1 MLGPLTVTRSG
12 ESLPLGGRQQKAV
25 LARLPRF
32 EVYSPQ
38 MKVVMPLDNFLDLP
52 PGPATFVVNGW
63 LALIRHAAPGLHAIR
78 IERTFLNSSE
88 PDVTNRS
95 IEVVRSR

>member
-1 MLGPLTVTRSG
+1 MRRSNRSL
-12 ESLPLGGRQQKAV
+12 SLPAHRMEPKAPTPTHSR
-25 LARLPRF
+25 AG
-32 EVYSPQ
+32 
-38 MKVVMPLDNFLDLP
+38 VVRPLDNFLDLP

-63 LALIRHAAPGLHAIR
+63 LALIRHLAPGLHAIR
-78 IERTFLNSSE
+78 IESTFLNSSE